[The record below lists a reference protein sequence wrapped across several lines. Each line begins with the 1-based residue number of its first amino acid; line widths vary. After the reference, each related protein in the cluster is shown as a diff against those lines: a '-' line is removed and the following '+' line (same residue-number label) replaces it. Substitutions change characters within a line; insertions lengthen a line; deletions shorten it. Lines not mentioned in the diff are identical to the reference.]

1 MDSLVRVLLSSEHE
15 RSQKRLQRRRDC
27 FAQKWRKGNV
37 RGERAIEEFFIV
49 QRKQAALSGLP
60 AQGADK
66 KGKQEGEAL
75 GKGEGKPYARKAPHP

>member
-1 MDSLVRVLLSSEHE
+1 MVAKAAGLLCAEM
-15 RSQKRLQRRRDC
+15 
-27 FAQKWRKGNV
+27 AQGKCQ
-37 RGERAIEEFFIV
+37 GECAIEEFFIV

>member
-1 MDSLVRVLLSSEHE
+1 MRVLLSSEHE
-15 RSQKRLQRRRDC
+15 RSQKWLQRRRDC

-37 RGERAIEEFFIV
+37 RGGAPSRSFFIV

>member
-1 MDSLVRVLLSSEHE
+1 MREA
-15 RSQKRLQRRRDC
+15 RSGCKGGGTALRRNGAREMSGGS
-27 FAQKWRKGNV
+27 APSGS
-37 RGERAIEEFFIV
+37 FFIV

>member
-1 MDSLVRVLLSSEHE
+1 MVAKAAGLLCAEMAQGKCQGGSAPS
-15 RSQKRLQRRRDC
+15 RS
-27 FAQKWRKGNV
+27 
-37 RGERAIEEFFIV
+37 FFIV